1 MKKSDTLV
9 QYFLERKS
17 LINKSFILIVLSF
30 FVIFILSKN
39 YKESPFIAKL
49 SLEGM
54 INNESNFIEKINQLK
69 QKENLKAILILVNS
83 PGGTFVSSK
92 EIYDSLKLFDEK
104 IPIAVYMKEVATSGA
119 YLVSLGA
126 DKIFANTGTIT
137 GSVGV
142 ILQTADITT
151 LLDKIGINPL
161 VIKSGDL
168 KAVPNLVEKTNELQ
182 FEYIKNIVLLMQEE
196 FMQLVNLE
204 RKISIKSQ
212 EKIRDG
218 RIFTS
223 KQAKQIELIDEVG
236 VEKDALDWLKK
247 KAGLD
252 DKIKIIDYAK
262 TNDLFDFL
270 NLKFFRKFNNMDLK
284 LTDGILAIWTP

>member
-39 YKESPFIAKL
+39 YKESPFIAKI

-196 FMQLVNLE
+196 FMQIVNLE
-204 RKISIKSQ
+204 RKISIESQ

-223 KQAKQIELIDEVG
+223 KQAKKIKLIDEVG
-236 VEKDALDWLKK
+236 VEKNALDWLKK

-252 DKIKIIDYAK
+252 DKIKIIDYAE
-262 TNDLFDFL
+262 TNELFDFL
-270 NLKFFRKFNNMDLK
+270 NLKLFRKFNNMDLK